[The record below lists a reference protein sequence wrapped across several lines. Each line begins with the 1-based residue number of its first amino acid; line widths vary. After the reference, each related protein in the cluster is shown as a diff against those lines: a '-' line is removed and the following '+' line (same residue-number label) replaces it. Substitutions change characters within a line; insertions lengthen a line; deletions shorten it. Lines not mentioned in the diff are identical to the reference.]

1 MLKPLHRRRAGLTAL
16 PVWIAGLL
24 LSANVLAGDFI
35 DMTAPPP
42 PAQTTVTRMTP
53 EDCYPWN
60 GKARND
66 NCRRHFDV
74 AEEFAH
80 YALMAADTY
89 RAFDRKEW
97 IKARRQTRGLTDL
110 PTDPEGAPEG
120 FDAIQTEDWRQDVL
134 ARFGDREFRDKKVST
149 INFHTDCDPA
159 NNARVAIPLLI
170 PGWERLYDFDRIPRA
185 LGYHFFVPDL
195 LIEVWVRDY
204 RVAKAAGETDPSTEY
219 AIVFRG
225 TQGSGGWWS
234 NLRFLT
240 ALIPLFHDQY
250 SQAARTYPRLLE
262 QIRIR
267 EDELRERDAARPAR
281 PRITLVGHS
290 LGAGLALYTAFRNP
304 GVNKVIGFN
313 PTPVSGFFA
322 TDYERRNHNLASL
335 QSAHLIFEDADI
347 LHYLGQCRHG
357 EPLSPGVNARVHC
370 HEVNLSGNTIF
381 KQHEIGPMAC
391 RLAALRYTSLNFK
404 ALSSLPYASPEPTQ
418 NQPTP
423 RDARH

>member
-1 MLKPLHRRRAGLTAL
+1 MLQHFRRNGAARL
-16 PVWIAGLL
+16 PMWIAGVI
-24 LSANVLAGDFI
+24 LSAQAQAGDLI
-35 DMTAPPP
+35 DMSSP
-42 PAQTTVTRMTP
+42 PAPARASVARMTP

-66 NCRRHFDV
+66 NCRHHFEV
-74 AEEFAH
+74 AEQFAH

-89 RAFDRKEW
+89 RAFDRKDW
-97 IKARRQTRGLTDL
+97 IKARRQARGLADL
-110 PTDPEGAPEG
+110 PADPGDAPDG
-120 FDAIQTEDWRQDVL
+120 IDKPQTEDWKQDIL
-134 ARFGDREFRDKKVST
+134 ARFGDRAFRDKKVGA

-159 NNARVAIPLLI
+159 NDAKVAIPLLI

-195 LIEVWVRDY
+195 LIEVWARDY
-204 RVAKAAGETDPSTEY
+204 RVAKAASETAPRTEY

-240 ALIPLFHDQY
+240 ALLPLFHDQY

-262 QIRIR
+262 QIQIR
-267 EDELRERDAARPAR
+267 EEELREHDPGRPTQ

-290 LGAGLALYTAFRNP
+290 LGAGLAFYTAFRNP
-304 GVNKVIGFN
+304 GVHKIIGFN

-322 TDYERRNHNLASL
+322 TDHARRDHNLQSVE
-335 QSAHLIFEDADI
+335 SAHLIFEDADI
-347 LHYLGQCRHG
+347 LHYMNECRNG
-357 EPLSPGVNARVHC
+357 DPLAPGVTARIQC
-370 HEVNLSGNTIF
+370 HEINLSGNNIF

-404 ALSSLPYASPEPTQ
+404 ALSSLPYDGPAPARSP
-418 NQPTP
+418 
-423 RDARH
+423 